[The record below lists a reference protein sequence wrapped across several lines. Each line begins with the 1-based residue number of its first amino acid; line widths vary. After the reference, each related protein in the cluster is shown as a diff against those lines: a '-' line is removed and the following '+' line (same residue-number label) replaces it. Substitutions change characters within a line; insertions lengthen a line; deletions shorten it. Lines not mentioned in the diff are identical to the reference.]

1 MDAEQLAIPLAVHG
15 PPRPRRGHG
24 RLLGRRVPVLKS
36 YLPLVKAWLEDG
48 RTVGETREIFD
59 NPSAQNSTSEGP
71 MSLPEKSERHRRVRV
86 AGS

>member
-1 MDAEQLAIPLAVHG
+1 LE
-15 PPRPRRGHG
+15 
-24 RLLGRRVPVLKS
+24 S

-48 RTVGETREIFD
+48 RTVGETPEIFD

-71 MSLPEKSERHRRVRV
+71 MSLPEKSERHRARV